1 MKTVKRKDGF
11 EGERMIS
18 LPDTVWKNAIK
29 INPILGQLYITHIGY
44 FPRAAF
50 HYRERKNGC
59 PDNILLYCVKGK
71 GWYSINDRR
80 FEMGLNEFVI
90 LPATKA
96 RLCYGSDDKNPWTI
110 YWVHFSSNDI
120 DSFNRGFN
128 IGLLDGPRHIQSNEA
143 GIRLWDIM
151 YQSLKMGFG
160 KDSLGKANL
169 CLYHFIS
176 SFLFPEKECEEKK
189 EAQNRIDGTIK
200 YMQQHLSATL
210 TVEDLAQKCDLSP
223 SHFSNL
229 FKKAT
234 GMSPLNYFIHLKLQ
248 EACLLLYTTGMKVK
262 DVAAAIGYDDPYHF
276 SRLFKKTMHI
286 SPEQYRGL
294 RRKGAFPG
302 NEEWD
307 MSSI

>member
-1 MKTVKRKDGF
+1 MYHVMRTVKRKDGF
-11 EGERMIS
+11 EGQRMIS
-18 LPDTVWKNAIK
+18 LPEAVWKNAIK
-29 INPILGQLYITHIGY
+29 ANPVIGQLYITHIGY

-71 GWYSINDRR
+71 GWYTVNDRR
-80 FEMGLNEFVI
+80 FEMGANQFVI
-90 LPATKA
+90 IPATKA
-96 RLCYGSDDKNPWTI
+96 HLRYGSDDKNPWTI
-110 YWVHFSSNDI
+110 YWVHFSGRDM

-128 IGLLDGPRHIQSNEA
+128 IGLLDGPRHMHSNEA
-143 GIRLWDIM
+143 GIQLWDIM

-160 KDSLGKANL
+160 RDNMGRANL
-169 CLYHFIS
+169 CLYHFVS
-176 SFLFPEKECEEKK
+176 SFLYPEKEYEEEN
-189 EAQNRIDGTIK
+189 EAAGRIDGTIK
-200 YMQQHLSATL
+200 HMQQHLSATL
-210 TVEDLAQKCDLSP
+210 TVEDLAQQCELSP

-248 EACLLLYTTGMKVK
+248 RACLLLYTTDMKIK
-262 DVAAAIGYDDPYHF
+262 DVAVIIGYNDPYHF

-294 RRKGAFPG
+294 RRKKDPAG
-302 NEEWD
+302 
-307 MSSI
+307 

>member
-1 MKTVKRKDGF
+1 MRTVQRKDGF

-18 LPDTVWKNAIK
+18 LPETAWKDAIK
-29 INPILGQLYITHIGY
+29 ANPVLGQLYITHIGY

-71 GWYSINDRR
+71 GWYEIDDRH
-80 FEMGLNEFVI
+80 FEMGVNDYVI
-90 LPATKA
+90 IPANKVHL
-96 RLCYGSDDKNPWTI
+96 RYGSDEKNPWTI
-110 YWVHFSSNDI
+110 YWVHFSGRNI
-120 DSFNRGFN
+120 DGFNRGFN
-128 IGLLDGPRHIQSNEA
+128 IGLLDGPRHISSNET
-143 GIRLWDIM
+143 GIQLWDIM

-160 KDSLGKANL
+160 KDNLGKANL

-176 SFLFPEKECEEKK
+176 SFLFPEKEHLEKN
-189 EAQNRIDGTIK
+189 EARNRIEGTIK
-200 YMQQHLSATL
+200 HMQEHLSAVL
-210 TVEDLAQKCDLSP
+210 TVEDLAQKCELSP

-248 EACLLLYTTGMKVK
+248 KASLMLYTTDMKIK
-262 DVAAAIGYDDPYHF
+262 DVAVAIGYDDPYHF

-286 SPEQYRGL
+286 SPEQYRDL
-294 RRKGAFPG
+294 RRKEGTS
-302 NEEWD
+302 
-307 MSSI
+307 M